1 MPSRTRSRCPALSL
15 AAAAVLL
22 LAVPTAAQPPSPLE
36 LARGLRE
43 NGYTELALEYLKE
56 LETKPLSPDDKAALG
71 LEKAKALLD
80 ASEDEADE
88 GTRVGMVALAKEGL
102 NAFLLGAPNHPRKV
116 EGLLATA
123 KLLSLDARE
132 QLNRARR
139 IDIPPAGEGNDK
151 ERDAAQEKQK
161 IESAKSRPLFE
172 LSSKRYADAA
182 ELLRAKLAET
192 TEPNAKRALEREVIE
207 TELAAGITQFNTAET
222 FMPVTRQTVADQ
234 EKRNKYLEQA
244 KETFGKLDK
253 GGANNR
259 TVWTARAWIAEVT
272 YEQNDFNNAAQQVA
286 AILKANVVEADEGK
300 RLAKFF
306 QLRRNYLS
314 ALGSGEA
321 PKVSASERELFAWLQ
336 QYGNPRRPTTE
347 VYAVR
352 YYRARSLQ
360 LLAESTI
367 KPKEGIGATAR
378 NQLVEAERL
387 YRVLSQAEHDY
398 TARAARNRMQV
409 VRRLLGEADQP
420 VSTYDTFEK
429 AQMASLIQL
438 GKLAAE
444 EAKKGDADPDKVQA
458 IRVATIV
465 LLERARELA
474 TPADSPADV
483 ADVLLRLIYFYQLA
497 GMPHKAAVLGE
508 HVSRTM
514 PKMSGGKAAV
524 AGLLGLNG
532 YALAASRL
540 QADAAASEDELKAL
554 AELKKTDRQRA
565 VALAKFLDEKYPND
579 NATDSVR
586 YRLAS
591 LLNEDK
597 KYMDAFEAVLKVRP
611 SYQLINDVRRLEGYL
626 AAQLVAKDSPL
637 EPEKKI
643 EVFTRAKVDL
653 AKAAK
658 PATVALENDVRGY
671 VEARCRLA
679 TLMLSQGRVDPKAEA
694 ASPGAG
700 QALTIADE
708 VLALIPTF
716 DVLMSGEGA
725 ARKPNLDGMELRLQA
740 QDVRARALYLRAIG
754 LINAGKADEA
764 AQLVEPEVAAINTVG
779 SAVTAEMKA
788 WGADGEDPNAVQK
801 QKILKLAAAVDKT
814 RIEVLLAGFRLRVAQ
829 GKDCEIMLAVIER
842 VGGTIEEN
850 LPTLRGL
857 GFETAA
863 KMVAA
868 KKEGKADQAKA
879 LGVGLAVL
887 LKKIQ
892 TVPSLS
898 VPDLLFIGQ
907 MLSAVG
913 EYEAGIAALKKVP
926 EPEYKDWKAN
936 PPDKLKSRLAEL
948 KKQMEEIEN
957 AVIKT
962 LPAEDQAKAADPE
975 TRPEVVRKVV
985 AGLQPP
991 HKDGYAAAQKERA
1004 EVEKKI
1010 AALPPRTDQLFP
1022 GQMGNYALAQ
1032 LGIAKA
1038 LREDKRFQASEAMLN
1053 EILGTPD
1060 KPGWGSNRPYFRKE
1074 LAALFEDRAAT
1085 VADPKVAGPEWG
1097 RAQQVWKGLFG
1108 TASARLQKL
1117 PPLPKLPDTA
1127 TEEQKK
1133 EWQEKADARK
1143 VEERAL
1149 KNAFADAYFDFQ
1161 RCGVKANLQLRAAP
1175 NLKDKLQKSLE
1186 DAAKSFVD
1194 MEKQIPKIEDWD
1206 AEIQHRYVN
1215 MLNETPV
1222 MMAEYKKLGGKVF
1235 LEKKPLDP

>member
-1 MPSRTRSRCPALSL
+1 MPSRARSRRPFLWS
-15 AAAAVLL
+15 AAVILL
-22 LAVPTAAQPPSPLE
+22 FAAPGAAQPPSPLE

-80 ASEDEADE
+80 ASEEEADE
-88 GTRVGMVALAKEGL
+88 GTRVGMITLAKEGL
-102 NAFLLGAPNHPRKV
+102 NAFLIGAPNHPRKV

-139 IDIPPAGEGNDK
+139 IDIPPAGEGNEK
-151 ERDAAQEKQK
+151 EREAAQDRQK
-161 IESAKSRPLFE
+161 LEAAKSRPLFE
-172 LSSKRYADAA
+172 LSSKRYAEAA
-182 ELLRAKLAET
+182 ELLRAKVAET
-192 TEPNAKRALEREVIE
+192 TDPNVKKALEREVIE
-207 TELAAGITQFNTAET
+207 TELATGITQFNTAET
-222 FMPVTRQTVADQ
+222 FMPVTRQTVPDQ

-244 KETFGKLDK
+244 KDTFGKLDK

-259 TVWTARAWIAEVT
+259 TVWVARAWIAEVT
-272 YEQNDFNNAAQQVA
+272 YEQNDFNNAAQQVT
-286 AILKANVVEADEGK
+286 AILKAPVVEADEGK

-314 ALGSGEA
+314 ALGSNEA
-321 PKVSASERELFAWLQ
+321 AKVSASERELFAWLQ
-336 QYGNPRRPTTE
+336 LYGNPRKPTPE
-347 VYAVR
+347 VFAVR

-387 YRVLSQAEHDY
+387 YRGLAQTEHDY
-398 TARAARNRMQV
+398 TARAARNRMAV

-420 VSTYDTFEK
+420 ISTYDTFEK

-438 GKLAAE
+438 SKLAAE
-444 EAKKGDADPDKVQA
+444 EGKKDEADPEKVQA
-458 IRVATIV
+458 IRMATIV

-483 ADVLLRLIYFYQLA
+483 TDVLLRLIYFYQLA

-532 YALAASRL
+532 YAMAAARL
-540 QADAAASEDELKAL
+540 QADPAASEDELKAL
-554 AELKKTDRQRA
+554 AEIKRTDRMRA
-565 VALAKFLDEKYPND
+565 MALAKFLDEKYPND
-579 NATDSVR
+579 NATDSAR
-586 YRLAS
+586 FRLAA

-611 SYQLINDVRRLEGYL
+611 SYVLINDVRRLEGYL

-643 EVFTRAKVDL
+643 EVFTRAKMDL

-658 PATVALENDVRGY
+658 PATVALEAEVRGY
-671 VEARCRLA
+671 IEARCRLA

-700 QALTIADE
+700 QALAIAEE
-708 VLALIPTF
+708 VLAALPTF
-716 DVLMSGEGA
+716 DVLMTGEGA
-725 ARKPNLDGMELRLQA
+725 ARKPNLDGLELRLQA

-764 AQLVEPEVAAINTVG
+764 AQSLEPAVADINNTG

-788 WGADGEDPNAVQK
+788 WGSDGADVDAVQK

-814 RIEVLLAGFRLRVAQ
+814 RIEVLLAGFRLRVNQ
-829 GKDCEIMLAVIER
+829 GKDCEIMLALIER

-850 LPTLRGL
+850 LPTLQAL

-863 KMVAA
+863 KMIAA
-868 KKEGKADQAKA
+868 KKEGKAEQAKA
-879 LGVGLAVL
+879 LGVGLGIL

-898 VPDLLFIGQ
+898 TPQLLFIGQ

-913 EYEAGIAALKKVP
+913 EHEAGIAAFKKVP

-948 KKQMEEIEN
+948 KKQMEDIE
-957 AVIKT
+957 AQIIKT
-962 LPAEDQAKAADPE
+962 LPPEDQAKAADPE
-975 TRPEVVRKVV
+975 MRPEVVKKVV
-985 AGLQPP
+985 AALQPP
-991 HKDGYAAAQKERA
+991 HKDAYAAAQKERT

-1010 AALPPRTDQLFP
+1010 AALPPRTNQLFP

-1032 LGIAKA
+1032 LGIVKA
-1038 LREDKRFQASEAMLN
+1038 LREDKRFQASETLLN

-1060 KPGWGSNRPYFRKE
+1060 KPGWGSNRLYYRKE
-1074 LAALFEDRAAT
+1074 LATLYEERAAT

-1097 RAQQVWKGLFG
+1097 RALQVWQSMFG
-1108 TASARLQKL
+1108 IARTRLQKL
-1117 PPLPKLPDTA
+1117 PPLPKLPDNA
-1127 TEEQKK
+1127 TDEQKK

-1143 VEERAL
+1143 VEELGL
-1149 KNAFADAYFDFQ
+1149 KNSFADAFFDFQ
-1161 RCGVKANLQLRAAP
+1161 RCSVKANLQLRAAP
-1175 NLKDKLQKSLE
+1175 TLKEKLQKSLE

-1194 MEKQIPKIEDWD
+1194 MEKQLPKIEDWD

-1215 MLNETPV
+1215 LLNEVPA